1 MNLTH
6 LYYFKKL
13 AELQHYTRAARELF
27 IAQPTL
33 SGAISSLEKELDA
46 PLFKRNGRSVV
57 LTPHGEVFYEYV
69 CLALRA
75 IEDGTAAVSAKN
87 SASAGTV
94 NIGTIFTVQDDYL
107 PALIQEYERDTE
119 NNVVIMT
126 TQGFTNYLIEQLHH
140 GSLDVAFCGRRPNQ
154 NDIEYVPVTS
164 RDLALYVRADHPLAH
179 CDEVGFA
186 DLEGLGLI
194 TYRRGTPIGEK
205 VFQLLRDNG
214 VYNAE
219 GAYDDDLSMG
229 SYLAHSS
236 ANSGA
241 LMLKSLGGQLFGNLR
256 CIRVR
261 EIPAHFYTIYLAY
274 HKKHVHSRAVTD
286 FIEYVRDYHGND
298 AAAEEPEPE
307 PADPAVPEG
316 EQSAGEA

>member
-46 PLFKRNGRSVV
+46 PLFKRNGRTVV

-94 NIGTIFTVQDDYL
+94 NIGAIFTVQDDYL
-107 PALIQEYERDTE
+107 PALIQDVMMTTLLS
-119 NNVVIMT
+119 VVIMT
-126 TQGFTNYLIEQLHH
+126 SQGFTNYLIEQLHH
-140 GSLDVAFCGRRPNQ
+140 GTLDVAFCGRRAHQ

-164 RDLALYVRADHPLAH
+164 RDLVLYVRDDHPLAARE
-179 CDEVGFA
+179 EVSFA
-186 DLEGLGLI
+186 DIRDVGLV

-205 VFQLLRDNG
+205 VFQLRRDCG
-214 VYNAE
+214 VHHVE
-219 GAYDDDLSMG
+219 EAYDDDISMG
-229 SYLAHSS
+229 SFLSHSDG
-236 ANSGA
+236 NVGA
-241 LMLKSLGGQLFGNLR
+241 LMLRSLGGGLFPSLHA
-256 CIRVR
+256 IRVS
-261 EIPAHFYTIYLAY
+261 EIPPHFYTIFLAY

-286 FIEYVRDYHGND
+286 FIEYVRTYPGND
-298 AAAEEPEPE
+298 APAEEES
-307 PADPAVPEG
+307 EG
-316 EQSAGEA
+316 E